1 MFDWV
6 LVTWCFQ
13 NLKKWQYSM
22 HSIEIVL
29 IEIGCDEKIRVMLAQ
44 GSLHCFV
51 SLFSTSFKCKTFTKH
66 GLRSFN
72 LS

>member
-1 MFDWV
+1 
-6 LVTWCFQ
+6 
-13 NLKKWQYSM
+13 M

-29 IEIGCDEKIRVMLAQ
+29 IEIGCDEKIRVTLAQ

-51 SLFSTSFKCKTFTKH
+51 SLFSTSFKGKTFTKH

-72 LS
+72 LP